1 MLTTAAVKEL
11 ANQIALHDGKA
22 YEVLFCEYH
31 PRLLQFAH
39 SISHSRE
46 AAEEIVSD
54 VFIKIWNKRQ
64 SLPEI
69 ENLHFYLYVS
79 TKNQAIN
86 YLARQNREKT
96 FSPDEVVV
104 ELRSIYYD
112 PEQLL
117 ITAEM
122 LRLLQHAISQ
132 LPPRCQ
138 LIFKLVKEDGLKYR
152 EVAEL
157 IGVSIKT
164 VENQMTIA
172 LRKIDQ
178 SIQFD
183 EQKSIS
189 SANKFK

>member
-11 ANQIALHDGKA
+11 ATRIALHDGKA
-22 YEVLFCEYH
+22 YEVLFWEYY
-31 PRLLQFAH
+31 PRLRQFAH

-54 VFIKIWNKRQ
+54 VFIRIWNKRQ
-64 SLPEI
+64 SLPGI
-69 ENLHFYLYVS
+69 ENLHLYLYIS

-86 YLARQNREKT
+86 YLTRQNREKT

-138 LIFKLVKEDGLKYR
+138 LIFKLVKEDGLKYK

-189 SANKFK
+189 SAK